1 MLKVFVSSTFTDLGR
16 ERKELIGKLDKAIEA
31 AAMEKFIPHGNTSQE
46 EAVSELRG
54 SDVVIFLISPLY
66 GTLLN
71 TCVIEDC
78 SAPYTMKADPKVR
91 ISYTHC
97 EYNITKAEKK
107 PPPITGSYCRFPT
120 FPYDNLFKTPHQQ
133 GKGDPMNVKE
143 ELTRFLDGLVIG
155 FLVAAIL
162 LFLFLYADFVPAYSI
177 LLALLV
183 GGCVAG
189 LISRGAWKGGV
200 SAFFSG
206 FFALFLFQMVGAPI
220 IDYTFPIYLILI
232 GLLFSVAGG
241 IIGGFLTRP
250 TTLVVVP
257 SSKEPQKVYVC
268 PNCQAEIPMKT
279 KFCPECGV
287 RLGKPTLTEK
297 IKGIKEGGEKS

>member
-1 MLKVFVSSTFTDLGR
+1 MS
-16 ERKELIGKLDKAIEA
+16 
-31 AAMEKFIPHGNTSQE
+31 
-46 EAVSELRG
+46 
-54 SDVVIFLISPLY
+54 
-66 GTLLN
+66 
-71 TCVIEDC
+71 
-78 SAPYTMKADPKVR
+78 
-91 ISYTHC
+91 
-97 EYNITKAEKK
+97 
-107 PPPITGSYCRFPT
+107 
-120 FPYDNLFKTPHQQ
+120 
-133 GKGDPMNVKE
+133 VKE

-162 LFLFLYADFVPAYSI
+162 LFLFLYADLVPAYSF

-220 IDYTFPIYLILI
+220 IDYIFPIYQILI

-241 IIGGFLTRP
+241 IMGGFLTRP
-250 TTLVVVP
+250 TTFVV

-268 PNCQAEIPMKT
+268 PSCKAEIPMKT

-297 IKGIKEGGEKS
+297 IKGIKEGGEQK